1 MHRCSG
7 DRELG
12 NRSSIPHSRWW
23 SRDWGWPGAFS
34 AKRRTLKWQP
44 LLFMPLLQ
52 EWSTGGTSQ
61 EQDCLH
67 PNLLVLPEHGPAVF
81 VFVLAGLGIVCSVDG
96 AWLDH
101 VTCCITTQ
109 HQNKVIFPGP
119 EPWGLL
125 YILTEIGVIGHPLPE
140 HAHFITTEDLL
151 QKVAYLFCK
160 FSELSGNTEAVW
172 ASASVDSPMISEF
185 LWLQHFTELASH
197 PCEPQTQFSAAP
209 HSGAHRG

>member
-1 MHRCSG
+1 MAAPSLHAFTSG
-7 DRELG
+7 MKHWWNLSRTRLPSPKPSRIARTWAG
-12 NRSSIPHSRWW
+12 N
-23 SRDWGWPGAFS
+23 FC
-34 AKRRTLKWQP
+34 
-44 LLFMPLLQ
+44 F
-52 EWSTGGTSQ
+52 
-61 EQDCLH
+61 
-67 PNLLVLPEHGPAVF
+67 
-81 VFVLAGLGIVCSVDG
+81 LAGLGIACSVDG

-151 QKVAYLFCK
+151 RKVAYLFCK

-197 PCEPQTQFSAAP
+197 PCEPQTRFSAAP